1 MTSTVLKAS
10 VLKVHALERESFA
23 TFGDVI
29 ETETAARHFSI
40 NEGNT
45 ERYHD
50 LARIDPGADGRAI
63 VSIFRGLPRALP
75 FEITMME
82 RHPRASQAFVP
93 LSGRPYL
100 VAVAAAGPAPRLQD
114 VRVYACRGNQGV
126 NYAAGVWHHPLMAL
140 QDVSEFLVIDRDGP
154 GDNCDVVQ
162 LEQVGL
168 ITKPEVQAALGG
180 A

>member
-1 MTSTVLKAS
+1 MMKAAVLTVQ
-10 VLKVHALERESFA
+10 ALERESFA
-23 TFGDVI
+23 PFGDVI
-29 ETETAARHFSI
+29 ETEAAARHFSI

-50 LARIDPGADGRAI
+50 LARIDPGAEGRAI

-75 FEITMME
+75 FEISMME

-100 VAVAAAGPAPRLQD
+100 VAVAPAGPAPRLED
-114 VRVYACRGNQGV
+114 IRVYACRGSQGV

-140 QDVSEFLVIDRDGP
+140 DDVSDFLVIDRDGP
-154 GDNCDVVQ
+154 GENCDVVQ
-162 LEQVGL
+162 LERTGL

>member
-1 MTSTVLKAS
+1 MTGTVLR
-10 VLKVHALERESFA
+10 VRALEREAFA
-23 TFGDVI
+23 VYGDVI
-29 ETETAARHFSI
+29 EAETASRHFSI

-100 VAVAAAGPAPRLQD
+100 VAVAPAGAAPRLKD
-114 VRVYACRGNQGV
+114 VRVYACRGSQGV

-140 QDVSEFLVIDRDGP
+140 EDVSDFLVIDRDGP
-154 GDNCDVVQ
+154 GDNCDVVK
-162 LEQVGL
+162 LEHAGL
-168 ITKPEVQAALGG
+168 ITGPDVQAALGRI
-180 A
+180 